1 MSSLRR
7 ILPTITALS
16 TVIVITVTIV
26 MNRAV
31 AQVHEFVAKMMDIFD
46 EAVRPPDKNP
56 SGSGSG
62 KAKGKGGG
70 KGASGSGGAA
80 ELTASPINRLYEFR
94 SEMHARCEVCGK
106 KWK

>member
-1 MSSLRR
+1 MLW
-7 ILPTITALS
+7 
-16 TVIVITVTIV
+16 
-26 MNRAV
+26 

-62 KAKGKGGG
+62 SGKGKAKGGG
-70 KGASGSGGAA
+70 KDDSGSGGAA

>member
-1 MSSLRR
+1 MLW
-7 ILPTITALS
+7 
-16 TVIVITVTIV
+16 
-26 MNRAV
+26 

-62 KAKGKGGG
+62 KGKGKAKGGG
-70 KGASGSGGAA
+70 KDDSGSGGAA

-94 SEMHARCEVCGK
+94 SEMHARCEVGGK